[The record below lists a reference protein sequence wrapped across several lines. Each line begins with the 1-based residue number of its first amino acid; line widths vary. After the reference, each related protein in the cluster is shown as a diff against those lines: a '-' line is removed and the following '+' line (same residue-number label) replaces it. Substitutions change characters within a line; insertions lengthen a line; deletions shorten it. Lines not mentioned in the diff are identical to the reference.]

1 MLLFVVGT
9 DIEHRARP
17 PLTLAAMAR
26 EDGIGLAGYF
36 DTQGAARA
44 LRSSRHHP
52 LRHEWVAFAHDL
64 ARFPQGR
71 PA

>member
-1 MLLFVVGT
+1 MVFFEIGT
-9 DIEHRARP
+9 DAEHRTGP
-17 PLTLAAMAR
+17 PLTLSTMAR
-26 EDGIGLAGYF
+26 DDGIGLAGYF